1 MNELNELDKL
11 LDGLSE
17 NHKIIAR
24 RLLEL
29 VGSKGNSSS
38 ENQKIIKREINELVI
53 EEMKNETK

>member
-11 LDGLSE
+11 LDGLSK
-17 NHKIIAR
+17 NHKIVAH

-38 ENQKIIKREINELVI
+38 ENQNIIKREINELII